1 MARFIREWG
10 TAAWAIRGVALLLCA
25 IHAVAGQPA
34 LAAEPKFPQLSGRV
48 VDEAA
53 LLPAPVRE
61 RITGWLV
68 EFERASKRQLV
79 VVTVKDLQG
88 FPIEDFGY
96 RLGRAWGIGEK
107 DKNTGAILLVA
118 PNEREVRIEVA
129 YGLEGELTDAI
140 SRAIIEQNILPAFKQ
155 DNYEQ
160 GIINGT
166 AAILKVLG
174 WEGDMPG
181 VTRDAP
187 ESAQELPPIPLLI
200 LIILFFIFRFGRS
213 AFFGGRHGR
222 GVWGARS
229 RGGFSG
235 GGGSFGGGGA
245 SGRW

>member
-1 MARFIREWG
+1 MARYIRDWG
-10 TAAWAIRGVALLLCA
+10 AAERAICAMALLLCA
-25 IHAVAGQPA
+25 IYAMAGQPA
-34 LAAEPKFPQLSGRV
+34 IAAEPKFPRLTGRV

-53 LLPAPVRE
+53 LLSTPARE
-61 RITGWLV
+61 RITGWLA

-88 FPIEDFGY
+88 YPIEDFGY
-96 RLGRAWGIGEK
+96 RLGRTWGIGEK
-107 DKNTGAILLVA
+107 DRNTGAILLVA
-118 PNEREVRIEVA
+118 PQERTVRIEVG

-140 SRAIIEQNILPAFKQ
+140 SRAIIEQNILPAFR
-155 DNYEQ
+155 DGNYEQ
-160 GIINGT
+160 GIVNGT

-174 WEGDMPG
+174 WEDDTPG
-181 VTRDAP
+181 VIVVQ
-187 ESAQELPPIPLLI
+187 ESQEDLSPLSLLI
-200 LIILFFIFRFGRS
+200 FIILFVIFRFGRHGI
-213 AFFGGRHGR
+213 FTGRHGR